1 MAFGD
6 KVRKNIMFFH
16 DLPTTKTGKDCWISI
31 QYRSRNFGI
40 NPIIIYH
47 YTSLKEGN
55 YGCYLTEYV
64 RVEDCLRH
72 RD

>member
-31 QYRSRNFGI
+31 EYFSRRTE
-40 NPIIIYH
+40 PIIIYH

-55 YGCYLTEYV
+55 RDCYLTEYV
-64 RVEDCLRH
+64 HIEDCMRH